1 MLKKCP
7 QLVLFSVLS
16 LIPFSHAQ
24 DNDPDYAAK
33 VKEWTTKPE
42 FMSPLVDHLP
52 KSSTVPSPKDV
63 LGYYIGEP
71 KQLTYYADVL
81 RYYRTLAEKS
91 PRVKVIDIGKTEEGR
106 ESIIV
111 FVGSED
117 SIKNLDTYKQESRSP
132 RRPARP
138 HRRAGQADHLPN
150 QAHLHPLRRP
160 PQRRTRATRDADGAR
175 LPPRNRR
182 LPLIKKIRD
191 EVVVAI
197 MPVADPDGRDR
208 SIDWYNRYL
217 IDVTDDNA
225 AFEGGVPY
233 WGKYTKHDDNRDINY
248 AGLANQNLLKW
259 YLDWHPPIMHDLHE
273 SVWFLYTYT
282 GQAPQN
288 TLFDPILW
296 GELPW
301 FSNFEM
307 AQLTKYGMPGVWTH
321 GYVDGWSPGYVA
333 IMSANHN
340 GMMRMYE
347 IMGNGGATTMHR
359 FIPESKPELKGGGG
373 GAGGDVTKRQWY
385 RPNPPY
391 KDVMWSMRNNTNYAE
406 TGVLTALQMTSAFPQ
421 TILENF
427 YTKSKNSIHSGET
440 EAPYAFVIPADQE
453 DMTRVAFVIKILR
466 MQGIEVGRATSRDQA
481 QRRRPIPPAPSS

>member
-1 MLKKCP
+1 MRLKCLLLP
-7 QLVLFSVLS
+7 LLFSAATLA
-16 LIPFSHAQ
+16 PMQAQ
-24 DNDPDYAAK
+24 TMDPDYAAQ
-33 VKEWTTKPE
+33 VKSWTTKPE
-42 FMSPLVDHLP
+42 FLSPLVDHLP

-63 LGYYIGEP
+63 LGYYIGAP
-71 KQLTYYADVL
+71 KKLTYYADVVG
-81 RYYRTLAEKS
+81 YYKALAAKS
-91 PRVKVIDIGKTEEGR
+91 PRVKVISIGKTEEGR

-117 SIKNLDTYKQESRSP
+117 SIAHLDENRKNLAQLADPRGLSDQQAQELIAKTKPIYTLS
-132 RRPARP
+132 
-138 HRRAGQADHLPN
+138 GG
-150 QAHLHPLRRP
+150 LHSAELGP
-160 PQRRTRATRDADGAR
+160 PEMLMELAYR
-175 LPPRNRR
+175 LTTEDS
-182 LPLIKKIRD
+182 PLIQKIRS

-225 AFEGGVPY
+225 NFEGGVPY

-259 YLDWHPPIMHDLHE
+259 YLEWHPPIMHDLHE
-273 SVWFLYTYT
+273 SVWFLYSYS
-282 GQAPQN
+282 GQSPQN

-296 GELPW
+296 AELPW

-359 FIPESKPELKGGGG
+359 FISPPNPALTGSGGGP
-373 GAGGDVTKRQWY
+373 GGDVTKRTWF
-385 RPNPPY
+385 RPSPPY
-391 KDVMWSMRNNTNYAE
+391 ADVMWSMRNNTNYAE
-406 TGVLTALQMTSAFPQ
+406 TGVLTALQLTASFPQ
-421 TILENF
+421 MILETF
-427 YTKSKNSIHSGET
+427 IRRAGTQF
-440 EAPYAFVIPADQE
+440 APARASPRMGSCCLLI
-453 DMTRVAFVIKILR
+453 RKI
-466 MQGIEVGRATSRDQA
+466 
-481 QRRRPIPPAPSS
+481 